1 MFAKSVIDSDKFLD
15 MPIGAQNLYF
25 HLCMR
30 ADDDG
35 FVNSPKKIMKITDT
49 TPDDLNILKQENFL
63 ISFDSG
69 VVVIR
74 HWKVHNSV
82 RKDRYIPTVSQNEFA
97 TLIITNVNTYELA
110 TNWQPDD
117 NQMTTQ
123 VSLGKVSLDKDSILC
138 EDEPQAKTTTK
149 FIEPTLQE
157 VKDYCTAQNYTTDAE
172 KFIDYYSA
180 KGWFVGKNKM
190 KDWKAAL
197 RMWERNGKTTNK
209 PTPSKFNNFYQKPT
223 NFEEIK
229 IKKRE
234 SLMKKLETMKKS

>member
-15 MPIGAQNLYF
+15 MPLSAQNLYF

-74 HWKVHNSV
+74 HGKVHNNIA
-82 RKDRYIPTVSQNEFA
+82 KDRYKETVHQEEKKRL
-97 TLIITNVNTYELA
+97 TITDVKTYEMYTDCIQTVYNL
-110 TNWQPDD
+110 D
-117 NQMTTQ
+117 TQ

-138 EDEPQAKTTTK
+138 EDEPQTKTTTK

-172 KFIDYYSA
+172 KFI
-180 KGWFVGKNKM
+180 GTW
-190 KDWKAAL
+190 
-197 RMWERNGKTTNK
+197 
-209 PTPSKFNNFYQKPT
+209 SKSGAGFG
-223 NFEEIK
+223 
-229 IKKRE
+229 
-234 SLMKKLETMKKS
+234 

>member
-15 MPIGAQNLYF
+15 MPLSAQNLYF

-74 HWKVHNSV
+74 HWKVHNNIA
-82 RKDRYIPTVSQNEFA
+82 KDRYKETVHQEEKKQL
-97 TLIITNVNTYELA
+97 TITAVKTYEMY
-110 TNWQPDD
+110 TDCIQTVYNPD
-117 NQMTTQ
+117 TQ
-123 VSLGKVSLDKDSILC
+123 VRLDKVSSGKDSIIC
-138 EDEPQAKTTTK
+138 EDKPSQTKTTK

-157 VKDYCTAQNYTTDAE
+157 VKDFCKVQNYTTDPE
-172 KFIDYYSA
+172 RFIDYYTA
-180 KGWFVGKNKM
+180 KGWLVGKNKM

-229 IKKRE
+229 IKKKE